1 MILGIIV
8 TIFLIYL
15 MSLHGAFYVYGIYKP
30 YTKIW
35 TLGLYNKIID
45 NSTSELPK
53 NVFNAIKILEGD
65 TENKVNKVIKTIFI
79 YLSINIVIFAMLL
92 IYGILVKFNVIV
104 VKDNFIM
111 ETEIV
116 KGLSQFW
123 FFLILDFVELCF
135 TVFVSINFILNGKS
149 KLKAMKDKI
158 KTISVIEE
166 YVLDETQ
173 LVFESSKKF
182 DSEQYAFG
190 SKIISIM
197 PILGLIVE
205 LKKIESKYN
214 KTQIKNIYES
224 IFWLA
229 QETKGNKDYNFY
241 NLQNLIQRYKSL

>member
-1 MILGIIV
+1 
-8 TIFLIYL
+8 
-15 MSLHGAFYVYGIYKP
+15 
-30 YTKIW
+30 
-35 TLGLYNKIID
+35 
-45 NSTSELPK
+45 
-53 NVFNAIKILEGD
+53 
-65 TENKVNKVIKTIFI
+65 
-79 YLSINIVIFAMLL
+79 
-92 IYGILVKFNVIV
+92 
-104 VKDNFIM
+104 M

-135 TVFVSINFILNGKS
+135 TAFVSIYFILNWKS
-149 KLKAMKDKI
+149 KLKAMKEKI

-205 LKKIESKYN
+205 FKKIESKYN

-229 QETKGNKDYNFY
+229 QETKENKDYNFY